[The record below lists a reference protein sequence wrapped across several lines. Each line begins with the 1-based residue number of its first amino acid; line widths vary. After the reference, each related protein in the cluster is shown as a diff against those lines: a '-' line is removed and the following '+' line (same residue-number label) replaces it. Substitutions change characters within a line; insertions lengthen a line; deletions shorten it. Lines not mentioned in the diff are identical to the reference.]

1 MTLCHA
7 LLLPIFSYYSFSYL
21 LFQVLHI
28 AYEEATVPEK
38 WRSSS
43 GGLSFSTNDP
53 LVLPPLLPDS
63 SNWLERARIGAS
75 LTGSAVPH
83 MLTTKAAF
91 FLSIA
96 SASSCESVIRDAN
109 ERPVEPWGEGHKA
122 QSCQGGLF
130 GFQRRKVAEWSRE
143 DMILAMSW
151 LGAVFQKAAA
161 QFMNLGMDGW
171 LLEVV
176 DDVVLQVWTM
186 DTHPN
191 MWS

>member
-1 MTLCHA
+1 
-7 LLLPIFSYYSFSYL
+7 
-21 LFQVLHI
+21 
-28 AYEEATVPEK
+28 
-38 WRSSS
+38 
-43 GGLSFSTNDP
+43 
-53 LVLPPLLPDS
+53 
-63 SNWLERARIGAS
+63 
-75 LTGSAVPH
+75 

-109 ERPVEPWGEGHKA
+109 ERPVEPWEKA
-122 QSCQGGLF
+122 TKPNHARGGLF